1 MNFSGITNYII
12 TLFDSDEM
20 VNTIA
25 LNDTELVDTK
35 KENIYPLV
43 SLFYDGTTPNDDNK
57 LYQFTIYVLQQRD
70 ARKEVQPSKLMSDT
84 NWIDNLNECESISM
98 RFINYVRRMELENIS
113 IDNITD
119 LEPLSE
125 YGGANL
131 DGYRFEITLSIP
143 NTGFCS

>member
-1 MNFSGITNYII
+1 MTFSEITNYII
-12 TLFDSDEM
+12 NRFDADEL

-25 LNDTELVDTK
+25 LNDKEIVDTK
-35 KENIYPLV
+35 KENIFPLV
-43 SLFYDGTTPNDDNK
+43 SLFYDGTTPDDDNK

-70 ARKEVQPSKLMSDT
+70 ARKETQPSKLMTDT
-84 NWIDNLNECESISM
+84 NWIDNLNECESIAM
-98 RFINYVRRMELENIS
+98 RFINYVRRMELENIA
-113 IDNITD
+113 IDTISD

-131 DGYRFEITLSIP
+131 DGYRFEVTISIP

>member
-1 MNFSGITNYII
+1 MTFSEITNYII
-12 TLFDSDEM
+12 SRFQADEL

-25 LNDTELVDTK
+25 LNDKEIIDTK

-70 ARKEVQPSKLMSDT
+70 ARKEVQPSKLMSET
-84 NWIDNLNECESISM
+84 NWIDNLNECESIAM
-98 RFINYVRRMELENIS
+98 RFINYVRRMELSNI
-113 IDNITD
+113 NIESVSD

-131 DGYRFEITLSIP
+131 DGYRFEITLAIP
-143 NTGFCS
+143 NTGYCG

>member
-1 MNFSGITNYII
+1 MTFSEITNYII
-12 TLFDSDEM
+12 NRFQQDEL

-25 LNDTELVDTK
+25 LNDKEIIDTK
-35 KENIYPLV
+35 KENIFPLV
-43 SLFYDGTTPNDDNK
+43 SLFYDGTTPDDDNK

-84 NWIDNLNECESISM
+84 NWIDNLNECESIAM
-98 RFINYVRRMELENIS
+98 RFINYVRRMELG
-113 IDNITD
+113 NITLESSD

-131 DGYRFEITLSIP
+131 DGYRFEITLATP
-143 NTGFCS
+143 NTGHCS